1 MVDQHDTNIAVNKQV
16 FIKFLHQN
24 TNHHVQTGDTSTMT
38 VKEWTEPTQQTNL
51 ATRATPTDADDRAEK
66 ATARQNIKGISF
78 RINAERS
85 TDSVASKSQKGF

>member
-1 MVDQHDTNIAVNKQV
+1 MVDQHDIDIVVNKQA

-24 TNHHVQTGDTSTMT
+24 TNQHVQIGDTSTMI
-38 VKEWTEPTQQTNL
+38 VKEWAEPTQQSNL
-51 ATRATPTDADDRAEK
+51 ATKATLTDTNDKAEK